1 MFLKRYGLGV
11 KFPINHQMVCLEQMS
26 IIFENFDNSYY
37 SAISKR
43 GTFSPFLSLV
53 ILLLV
58 LPSNFI
64 VSGVKSS
71 R

>member
-1 MFLKRYGLGV
+1 MY
-11 KFPINHQMVCLEQMS
+11 
-26 IIFENFDNSYY
+26 
-37 SAISKR
+37 
-43 GTFSPFLSLV
+43 TFSSLV

-71 R
+71 REYPDFILNVIVFFILFMYIIIEGLSVTVSCIFKMYLK